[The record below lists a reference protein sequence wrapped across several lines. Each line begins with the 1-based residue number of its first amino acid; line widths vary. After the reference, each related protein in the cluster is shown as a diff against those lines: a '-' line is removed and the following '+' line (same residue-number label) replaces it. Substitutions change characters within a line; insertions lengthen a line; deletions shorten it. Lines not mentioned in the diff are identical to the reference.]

1 MIVIDGEQRHIVRV
15 LIVVILGHLLVMIVV
30 VIRRICRKRASKGVG
45 RMGLAAGVQ
54 VPIHHGDRRL
64 NHEHGDQ
71 HHGQSCHAFPQ
82 SIVQMLK
89 QGFLEAVVR

>member
-1 MIVIDGEQRHIVRV
+1 
-15 LIVVILGHLLVMIVV
+15 
-30 VIRRICRKRASKGVG
+30 
-45 RMGLAAGVQ
+45 MGLAAGVQ